1 MYEYESGRESISAE
15 GTLCFGAHRVW
26 IRVRGGYVTFGWNY
40 KPTPIETYRNPADR
54 LCLAGIG
61 SSDFHLAD
69 FGFGRLLRLSPLRSN
84 FAECTFTVPTQFES
98 RLYSTIFFRAG
109 SIFNWNYILYTS
121 FFIYT
126 FKSTTPFIH
135 KYGLQMAW
143 SQFHNVVS
151 INFNFQIFETTLCWN
166 PMYAFLA
173 NCLQLMCV
181 SCGSFVYFSNM
192 CNVFHTRNI

>member
-1 MYEYESGRESISAE
+1 M
-15 GTLCFGAHRVW
+15 
-26 IRVRGGYVTFGWNY
+26 FGWNY
-40 KPTPIETYRNPADR
+40 KPTPIETYRNLAYR
-54 LCLAGIG
+54 LCVAGIG

-69 FGFGRLLRLSPLRSN
+69 FGFGRLLRLSPLRSSFCRERVHVYRAN
-84 FAECTFTVPTQFES
+84 SIRILFVFYYFFSRRDPFSIGITF
-98 RLYSTIFFRAG
+98 
-109 SIFNWNYILYTS
+109 YIHH

-143 SQFHNVVS
+143 SQIHKVVS
-151 INFNFQIFETTLCWN
+151 INLDFQIFETTLCWN

-181 SCGSFVYFSNM
+181 SCGFFFTSQTCIM
-192 CNVFHTRNI
+192 CFTHATYSVIPFRH

>member
-1 MYEYESGRESISAE
+1 MFWRPPCMNPGERR
-15 GTLCFGAHRVW
+15 LCHVW
-26 IRVRGGYVTFGWNY
+26 VKLQTD
-40 KPTPIETYRNPADR
+40 PYRNLKNPAYR
-54 LCLAGIG
+54 LCMAGIG

-98 RLYSTIFFRAG
+98 RLYSIFFRAG

-135 KYGLQMAW
+135 KYGLQMA
-143 SQFHNVVS
+143 
-151 INFNFQIFETTLCWN
+151 
-166 PMYAFLA
+166 
-173 NCLQLMCV
+173 
-181 SCGSFVYFSNM
+181 
-192 CNVFHTRNI
+192 

>member
-1 MYEYESGRESISAE
+1 MYEYEFGRESISAE
-15 GTLCFGAHRVW
+15 DTLCFGAHRVW

-54 LCLAGIG
+54 LCVARIG

-98 RLYSTIFFRAG
+98 RLYSIFFRAG

-143 SQFHNVVS
+143 SQIHKVVS
-151 INFNFQIFETTLCWN
+151 INLDFQIFETTLCWN

-181 SCGSFVYFSNM
+181 SCGFFYYSKMY
-192 CNVFHTRNI
+192 NVFHTRNI

>member
-15 GTLCFGAHRVW
+15 DTLCFGAHRVW
-26 IRVRGGYVTFGWNY
+26 IRMRGGYVTFGWNY

-54 LCLAGIG
+54 LCMAGIG
-61 SSDFHLAD
+61 SSDFHLVD

-98 RLYSTIFFRAG
+98 RLYSFFWAG

-121 FFIYT
+121 FFIYS

-135 KYGLQMAW
+135 KYGLQMAS
-143 SQFHNVVS
+143 SQIHKVVS
-151 INFNFQIFETTLCWN
+151 INLDFQIFETTLCWN

-181 SCGSFVYFSNM
+181 SCGFFYFSNM
-192 CNVFHTRNI
+192 YNVFHTRNI